1 MSHFNEHTLE
11 MAIME
16 LFEQQGYSYMNGE
29 TIHKEQTEVL
39 LRDDLRMY
47 LMDRYA
53 QEGITSLEVERV
65 MAKLTADNG
74 APLYEQNAQ
83 TYRLM
88 TEGFAIKREDASLP
102 DLFVE
107 VIDFKDVDRNIFKI
121 VNQLE
126 IKGLERRIPDG
137 IVYVNGLPVVVLEFK
152 SAVKEDTTIMNAY
165 TQLTVRYRRDIPE
178 LFRYNAFV
186 VISDGVN
193 NKYGTLFTPYE
204 FFYAWRKVE
213 RTDKANDGID
223 SLHTMMKGLFRKDR
237 LLSVMKDFVFF
248 PDTSKSER
256 KIVCRYPQFF
266 ATHRLY
272 ENILEHS
279 HINLHGDGKG
289 GTYFGATGC
298 GKSLTMLFLTRM
310 LMRSRHMASPTIVLI
325 TDRTDLDDQLSA
337 QFVNAKQFIGDETVV
352 NVETREELGKKLRG
366 RKSGGVFLTTIQKF
380 SEDINLL
387 SDRANIICISDEAHR
402 SQTNVE
408 QNVTI
413 TDKGVK
419 RSYGFAKYLHDSL
432 PNATYVGFTGTPID
446 ATIDVFGDVVDSY
459 TMTESVAD
467 GITRRIVYEGRAA
480 KVFADHKQLEAI
492 EAYYKE
498 CEEQGANEY
507 QIEESK
513 KAVTQMNKILGDPNR
528 LAVVARDFIEH
539 YEKRI
544 EEGSTV
550 CGKAMFVCSSREIAY
565 DLYKQIIALRPEWE
579 EKIGS
584 EDQTPVER
592 IRLVMTREKDDD
604 PKLRELI
611 GSDEDRKALDVL
623 FKNPDSNFKIAIVVS
638 MWITGFDVPC
648 LDTMYIDKPLQKHT
662 LVQTISRVNR
672 VYEGKDKGLVVD
684 YIGIKSNMNNALKQY
699 AGGGDMG
706 DNVETIEQSVTMVKD
721 ELDILR
727 RMFHTFDYSK
737 FSTGTPLEQLEC
749 LKHAA
754 EFVQVTEK
762 TQNQFMGHAKKLK
775 SAFNLCSNHESI
787 SDKDHED
794 VHFFTGVRSIIYKL
808 TKGDAPDASQMN
820 RKVSQMIAEALKS
833 DGVEE
838 VAQVN
843 ANTKDLDLLS
853 EDYMTRLEKLKLPN
867 TKVKLMEKLLRTV
880 ITDFKKV
887 NKMKGVDFTKRL
899 NALVQ
904 RYNDRS
910 DNAVFAEEVLN
921 EVAKQM
927 AELLKEVNKEKK
939 SFKDLGITYEEKA
952 FYDILKEIAHKFGF
966 EYPEDKLL
974 TLAAAVKKMV
984 DDKSKYTDW
993 ANRSDIKAELQM
1005 DLILILAE
1013 HGYPPVPQDEVFKE
1027 IFEQAENFKK
1037 YEQADE
1043 NDTGKTAPVI
1053 SMYPQ
1058 FEEQEGMMMAAE
1070 PFECYKWNRFDQDI
1084 IDFFGGDKTILV
1096 GCTKNKK
1103 QKDWILTHNIY
1114 NVRLGKTKGSME
1126 EHREMFGRT
1135 SLLVLYEFGKPDKLS
1150 AYTVA
1155 GHKEMG
1161 KEELKAMDY
1170 PNKNPRRS
1178 YMTFSIEPLDI
1189 DLSLLVNHR
1198 LIEKLIEINPG
1209 NEKGTPVFIEP

>member
-16 LFEQQGYSYMNGE
+16 LFEQQGYSYVNGE
-29 TIHKEQTEVL
+29 TIHKELSEVL
-39 LRDDLRMY
+39 LKDDLRMY

-53 QEGITSLEVERV
+53 DEEITPLEVERI

-74 APLYEQNAQ
+74 TPLYQQNAQ

-88 TEGFAIKREDASLP
+88 TEGFA
-102 DLFVE
+102 
-107 VIDFKDVDRNIFKI
+107 
-121 VNQLE
+121 
-126 IKGLERRIPDG
+126 
-137 IVYVNGLPVVVLEFK
+137 VNGLPVVVLEFK

-223 SLHTMMKGLFRKDR
+223 SLHTMMAGLFSRER

-248 PDTSKSER
+248 PDTTKSER

-310 LMRSRHMASPTIVLI
+310 LMRSRHLASPTIVLI
-325 TDRTDLDDQLSA
+325 TDRTDLDDQLSG

-492 EAYYKE
+492 EAYYKQ
-498 CEEQGANEY
+498 CAEQGANEY

-513 KAVTQMNKILGDPNR
+513 KAVTQMNKILGDPKR

-544 EEGSTV
+544 EEGSSV

-565 DLYKQIIALRPEWE
+565 DLYKQIVSLRPEWE
-579 EKIGS
+579 KKIGS

-623 FKNPDSNFKIAIVVS
+623 YKNPDSNFKIAIVVS

-699 AGGGDMG
+699 AGGDLGE
-706 DNVETIEQSVTMVKD
+706 NVETIEQSVTMVKD

-727 RMFHTFDYSK
+727 RMFHVFDYSK

-754 EFVQVTEK
+754 EFVQATEK
-762 TQNQFMGHAKKLK
+762 TQNLFMGHAKKLK
-775 SAFNLCSNHESI
+775 SAFDLCSNHENI
-787 SDKDHED
+787 TDKDRED
-794 VHFFTGVRSIIYKL
+794 IHFFTGVRSIIYKL

-820 RKVSQMIAEALKS
+820 RKVSQMIAEALQS

-853 EDYMTRLEKLKLPN
+853 EDYMARLEKLKLPN

-1043 NDTGKTAPVI
+1043 ENNVKESSVI
-1053 SMYPQ
+1053 SMYPH
-1058 FEEQEGMMMAAE
+1058 FEEGDEMKMVAE
-1070 PFECYKWNRFDQDI
+1070 PSP
-1084 IDFFGGDKTILV
+1084 
-1096 GCTKNKK
+1096 
-1103 QKDWILTHNIY
+1103 
-1114 NVRLGKTKGSME
+1114 VRTE
-1126 EHREMFGRT
+1126 
-1135 SLLVLYEFGKPDKLS
+1135 
-1150 AYTVA
+1150 
-1155 GHKEMG
+1155 
-1161 KEELKAMDY
+1161 KA
-1170 PNKNPRRS
+1170 
-1178 YMTFSIEPLDI
+1178 TEA
-1189 DLSLLVNHR
+1189 
-1198 LIEKLIEINPG
+1198 
-1209 NEKGTPVFIEP
+1209 EKG

>member
-1 MSHFNEHTLE
+1 MPHFNEHALE
-11 MAIME
+11 MGIMK
-16 LFEQQGYSYMNGE
+16 LFEQQGYSYQSGE
-29 TIHKEQTEVL
+29 TIHKELSEVL
-39 LRDDLRMY
+39 LRDDLRTY
-47 LMDRYA
+47 LTERYGA
-53 QEGITSLEVERV
+53 EGITPLEVERAI
-65 MAKLTADNG
+65 AKLTADNG
-74 APLYEQNAQ
+74 APLYQQNAQ

-88 TEGFAIKREDASLP
+88 TEGFTIKREDASKP

-107 VIDFKDVDRNIFKI
+107 VIDFKDAERNIFKV

-126 IKGLERRIPDG
+126 IKGAERRIPDG

-152 SAVKEDTTIMNAY
+152 SAVKEETTIMNAY
-165 TQLTVRYRRDIPE
+165 TQLTVRYRRDIPD

-213 RTDKANDGID
+213 RTDKPNDGID
-223 SLHTMMKGLFRKDR
+223 SLHTMMQGLFRKER
-237 LLSVMKDFVFF
+237 LLSVMKDFIFF

-279 HINLHGDGKG
+279 HINIHGDGKG

-310 LMRSRHMASPTIVLI
+310 LMRSRYLASPTIVLI
-325 TDRTDLDDQLSA
+325 TDRTDLDDQLSGL
-337 QFVNAKQFIGDETVV
+337 FVNAKQFIGDEKVV
-352 NVETREELGKKLRG
+352 NVESREELGRLLRG

-380 SEDINLL
+380 SEDIDLL
-387 SDRANIICISDEAHR
+387 TDRANIICISDEAHR
-402 SQTNVE
+402 SQTNIE
-408 QNVTI
+408 QNVQI

-492 EAYYKE
+492 EEYYKQ
-498 CEEQGANEY
+498 CAEQGANEY

-513 KAVTQMNKILGDPNR
+513 KAVTQMDKILGDPQR
-528 LAVVARDFIEH
+528 LAVVAQDFVTH

-550 CGKAMFVCSSREIAY
+550 CGKAMFVCSNRFIAY
-565 DLYKQIIALRPEWE
+565 DLYKQIIALRPEWT
-579 EKIGS
+579 EKIGDN
-584 EDQTPVER
+584 EHTPVER
-592 IRLVMTREKDDD
+592 IRLVMTREKDDES
-604 PKLRELI
+604 KLRELI
-611 GSDEDRKALDVL
+611 GTDEERKALDVL
-623 FKNPDSNFKIAIVVS
+623 FKNPESNFKIAIVVS

-699 AGGGDMG
+699 AGGGDLG
-706 DNVETIEQSVTMVKD
+706 ENVETIEQSVTMVKD

-727 RMFHTFDYSK
+727 RMFTSFDFSK
-737 FSTGTPLEQLEC
+737 FTTGAPLEQLEC

-754 EFVQVTEK
+754 EFVQATEK
-762 TQNQFMGHAKKLK
+762 MQNQFMGHTLKLK
-775 SAFNLCSNHESI
+775 SAFNLCSNHEAI
-787 SDKDHED
+787 TDED
-794 VHFFTGVRSIIYKL
+794 REHIHFFTGVRSIIYKL
-808 TKGDAPDASQMN
+808 TKGPAPDAAQMN
-820 RKVSQMIAEALKS
+820 RKVSQMIAEALQS
-833 DGVEE
+833 EGVEE
-838 VAQVN
+838 VIQVN
-843 ANTKDLDLLS
+843 AKAKDLDLLS
-853 EDYMTRLEKLKLPN
+853 LDYMTRLEKLKLPN
-867 TKVKLMEKLLRTV
+867 TKVKLMEKLLRTI
-880 ITDFKKV
+880 ITDFKRV

-904 RYNDRS
+904 KYNDRS

-927 AELLKEVNKEKK
+927 AELLQEVNKEKK

-966 EYPEDKLL
+966 EYPEEKLIPL
-974 TLAAAVKKMV
+974 SAAVKKMV
-984 DDKSKYTDW
+984 DDKSRYTDW

-1013 HGYPPVPQDEVFKE
+1013 HGYPPVPQDDVFKE

-1037 YEQADE
+1037 YDTDDDDDLSEKVSQA
-1043 NDTGKTAPVI
+1043 I
-1053 SMYPQ
+1053 QMYPLDEA
-1058 FEEQEGMMMAAE
+1058 EEGFMMAAE
-1070 PFECYKWNRFDQDI
+1070 PSD
-1084 IDFFGGDKTILV
+1084 
-1096 GCTKNKK
+1096 
-1103 QKDWILTHNIY
+1103 
-1114 NVRLGKTKGSME
+1114 
-1126 EHREMFGRT
+1126 
-1135 SLLVLYEFGKPDKLS
+1135 
-1150 AYTVA
+1150 
-1155 GHKEMG
+1155 
-1161 KEELKAMDY
+1161 
-1170 PNKNPRRS
+1170 
-1178 YMTFSIEPLDI
+1178 
-1189 DLSLLVNHR
+1189 
-1198 LIEKLIEINPG
+1198 
-1209 NEKGTPVFIEP
+1209 